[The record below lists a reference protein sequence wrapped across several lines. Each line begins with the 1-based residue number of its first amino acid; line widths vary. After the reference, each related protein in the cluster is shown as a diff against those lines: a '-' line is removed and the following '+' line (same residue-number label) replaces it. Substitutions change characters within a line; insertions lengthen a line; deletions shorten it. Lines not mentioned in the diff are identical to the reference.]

1 MTLEEFE
8 QVVDEVI
15 KNLPEEFK
23 SELDNVDIIVDVWP
37 RDEDWQNIN
46 AHPGSLLFGLYR
58 GIPKTK
64 RLSNYSSMPDKIL
77 IYAGPILMVS
87 HDLADAKVRIKET
100 VLHEIGHHFGLSEE
114 KIRKAFH

>member
-1 MTLEEFE
+1 MSLEEFE
-8 QVVDEVI
+8 NVIEEVV
-15 KNLPEEFK
+15 KNLPDEFK
-23 SELDNVDIIVDVWP
+23 SELENVDIIVDVWP

-46 AHPGSLLFGLYR
+46 AHQGSLLFGLYK

-64 RLSNYSSMPDKIL
+64 RLSTYSSMPDKIL

-87 HDLADAKVRIKET
+87 HDLKDAKLRIKET

-114 KIRKAFH
+114 KIRKAFN